1 MASMICGIQALRGDP
16 GAAALDAMV
25 AALPG
30 RRTDATAAWTTEA
43 ARLGWRGHEA
53 ADGAACCA
61 RGGAGDWVVASAR
74 IDGRDELRAALGVS
88 ERKDEPL
95 TDAELILRAWR
106 KWGAECPQRLY
117 GDYAFAA
124 WDAERRRLLLARDHI
139 GARALYY
146 AAAADRIV
154 FASDVNAVLAAPGVE
169 ADLDEDATASWLA
182 RHIFWPFGERTFHRA
197 VRRLPPGHLLLAQA
211 GGWRVRRW
219 WHPERIPAL
228 GRIDDGEA
236 AEACLAL
243 CAAAVADRAGGPRR
257 VGVHLSGG
265 LDSSCV
271 SALAARALRAAGR
284 PAPPAFT
291 WLPEAAE
298 GSRDAAP
305 GGEYRLVEAVA
316 AQEGLEVHHCPP
328 TAADMLATL
337 RRDVTRH
344 DSYHLN
350 ECPVQRSAAAQG
362 VGVLLSGWG
371 GDEGV
376 SFSGR
381 GYHPDLLRKGRLAA
395 LRREFGH
402 RRFPLLGIAR
412 GAALPFVQAMEPV
425 RTLRDTLWRLR
436 QGKTP
441 LPPTGRYLHPDFARR
456 ARLLP
461 MPPTVPVAGARAVQ
475 LGLLASGYIDRRIEG
490 WAASGARLGIEYRYP
505 LLDRR
510 LLEFVLALPPEQFL
524 RGPESRRLMR
534 RSQREVLPELVL
546 RNRDKT
552 DPARYRAY
560 RDALAETLAQA
571 RSMIAGGGAGTA
583 RGRYLNLGRLTRDL
597 ELLGDFD
604 PARIRRHLRPRPL
617 IQALQFLDF

>member
-1 MASMICGIQALRGDP
+1 MASMICGIQTLRGDP

-30 RRTDATAAWTTEA
+30 RRTDATAVWAAEA
-43 ARLGWRGHEA
+43 AVLGCRGHEA
-53 ADGAACCA
+53 ADGATCRAH
-61 RGGAGDWVVASAR
+61 AGRDWVVASAR

-95 TDAELILRAWR
+95 TDAELILHAWR
-106 KWGAECPQRLY
+106 TWGAECPQRLY

-124 WDAERRRLLLARDHI
+124 WDADRRRLLLARDHI
-139 GARALYY
+139 GARPLYY
-146 AAAADRIV
+146 AATADRIV
-154 FASDVNAVLAAPGVE
+154 FASDVNAVLAAPGVA

-197 VRRLPPGHLLLAQA
+197 VRRLPPGHLLVAEA

-219 WHPERIPAL
+219 WYPERIPAL

-271 SALAARALRAAGR
+271 S
-284 PAPPAFT
+284 
-291 WLPEAAE
+291 
-298 GSRDAAP
+298 
-305 GGEYRLVEAVA
+305 AVA

-376 SFSGR
+376 SFSGL
-381 GYHPDLLRKGRLAA
+381 GYHPDLLRTGRLAA
-395 LRREFGH
+395 LRREFEH
-402 RRFPLLGIAR
+402 HRFPLLGIAR
-412 GAALPFVQAMEPV
+412 DAALPFVQAMEPV

-461 MPPTVPVAGARAVQ
+461 MPPTVPPVAGARAVQ
-475 LGLLASGYIDRRIEG
+475 LSLLASGYIDRRIEG

-510 LLEFVLALPPEQFL
+510 LLEFVLALPPEQFR

-552 DPARYRAY
+552 DPARHRAY
-560 RDALAETLAQA
+560 MDALAETLAQV

-583 RGRYLNLGRLTRDL
+583 RGRYLNLDRMARDL
-597 ELLGDFD
+597 DLLGDFD